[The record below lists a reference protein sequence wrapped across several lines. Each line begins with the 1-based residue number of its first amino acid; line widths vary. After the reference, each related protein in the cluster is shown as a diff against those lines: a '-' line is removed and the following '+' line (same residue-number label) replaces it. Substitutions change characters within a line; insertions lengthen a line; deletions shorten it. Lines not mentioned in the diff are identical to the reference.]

1 MKLLN
6 SYVTGY
12 PLRPE
17 LIESL
22 MFLYQST
29 KDKNLLA
36 MGEDVLRAIQHSTR
50 TPCGYATVK
59 DTRDH
64 RLEDRME
71 SFFLAET
78 TKYNKLNIVFNKI
91 CV

>member
-1 MKLLN
+1 
-6 SYVTGY
+6 
-12 PLRPE
+12 
-17 LIESL
+17 
-22 MFLYQST
+22 MFLYRST

-36 MGEDVLRAIQHSTR
+36 MGEDILRAIQHSTR
-50 TPCGYATVK
+50 TACGYATVK

-78 TKYNKLNIVFNKI
+78 TK
-91 CV
+91 